1 MSNLAL
7 MLTQTRGSESSDVAK
22 FVMVLMHSR
31 TSAHLMHLQT
41 KSYAQHMALGSFYEG
56 IGDLVDSFVEAYQGL
71 HGVIDSY
78 PSGYTVPSK
87 EPVTE
92 LQSLSD
98 TVKSMRKGL
107 VTEGQLQNIIDEIAS
122 LIDSTIYK
130 LKNLK

>member
-41 KSYAQHMALGSFYEG
+41 KSFAQHMALGSFYDE

-78 PSGYTVPSK
+78 PSGYTAPSK

-107 VTEGQLQNIIDEIAS
+107 VTESQLQNIIDEIAS